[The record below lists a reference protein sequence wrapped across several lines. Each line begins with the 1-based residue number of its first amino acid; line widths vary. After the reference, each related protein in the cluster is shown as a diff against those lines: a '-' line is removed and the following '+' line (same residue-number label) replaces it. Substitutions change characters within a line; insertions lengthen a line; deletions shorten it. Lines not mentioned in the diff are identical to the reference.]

1 MTEPERSPRLGHIL
15 SQTVFTRGVNVPF
28 GELTVDEARARA
40 DELRAAIGWGPTARV
55 APVAL
60 AWRELA
66 STMERSS
73 AAAVSDLDPDVLV
86 QLAPRLWI
94 VPPAGGLLS

>member
-1 MTEPERSPRLGHIL
+1 
-15 SQTVFTRGVNVPF
+15 VFTRGANVPF
-28 GELTVDEARARA
+28 GELTVDDARARA

-66 STMERSS
+66 GTMERNS
-73 AAAVSDLDPDVLV
+73 AAAVSDLDPDVIV
-86 QLAPRLWI
+86 HLAPWMWI
-94 VPPAGGLLS
+94 VPPGGGLLS

>member
-1 MTEPERSPRLGHIL
+1 MSANEPQSALLHIL
-15 SQTVFTRGVNVPF
+15 GQTVFIRAANVPF
-28 GELTVDEARARA
+28 GDLTAQDARARA

-66 STMERSS
+66 VTMERDG
-73 AAAVSDLDPDVLV
+73 ARAVSDLDPDFLLR
-86 QLAPRLWI
+86 LAPRLWV
-94 VPPAGGLLS
+94 VPPGGGLL

>member
-1 MTEPERSPRLGHIL
+1 MPAHEPQSKLRHIL
-15 SQTVFTRGVNVPF
+15 EQTVFIRTSNVPF
-28 GELTVDEARARA
+28 GKLTAEDARARA

-66 STMERSS
+66 LAMERD
-73 AAAVSDLDPDVLV
+73 AAPAVSDLNADFLLE
-86 QLAPRLWI
+86 LAPRLWI
-94 VPPAGGLLS
+94 VPPAGGLL

>member
-1 MTEPERSPRLGHIL
+1 MRHVLE
-15 SQTVFTRGVNVPF
+15 QTVFIRAANVPF
-28 GELTVDEARARA
+28 GELTAQDARARA

-66 STMERSS
+66 LTMERD
-73 AAAVSDLDPDVLV
+73 AAGSVSELDADVLLE
-86 QLAPRLWI
+86 LAPRLWI
-94 VPPAGGLLS
+94 VPPGGGLL

>member
-1 MTEPERSPRLGHIL
+1 MKLRSVLE
-15 SQTVFTRGVNVPF
+15 QTVFIRAANVPF
-28 GELTVDEARARA
+28 GELTAQDARARA

-66 STMERSS
+66 LEMERD
-73 AAAVSDLDPDVLV
+73 AAPSVSELDADFLLR
-86 QLAPRLWI
+86 LAPRLWI
-94 VPPAGGLLS
+94 VPPGGGLL